1 MSELDKSSEMAPVS
15 EESSI
20 LSPLIVK
27 DKNGNVGPAGLKYE
41 LDYNRESAA
50 FLTKQGVDFAEENTS
65 KRIENVPLMFF
76 AAFRKNY
83 KNRITR
89 EKTDK
94 WLKENN
100 GLSIK
105 GVNYLYALLAQ
116 ALFEGT
122 MNTDEGDGKNGIA
135 MDLEMDD

>member
-1 MSELDKSSEMAPVS
+1 MSEANKNNEMAPIS
-15 EESSI
+15 EGRNI
-20 LSPLIVK
+20 LSPMIAT

-41 LDYNRESAA
+41 LDFDRDSAM
-50 FLTKQGVDFAEENTS
+50 FLTKQGVDVGEESTS
-65 KRIENVPLMFF
+65 QRIANVPLLFF

-100 GLSIK
+100 GLPLK
-105 GVNYLYALLAQ
+105 GVNYLYSLLAQ

-122 MNTDEGDGKNGIA
+122 MNIDDGDEKNGAA